1 MKQHRKKHSGAT
13 RVRKSSK
20 LALPTSLSVE
30 DAQRIMDDAKSE
42 SKNPWCSHCLRF
54 HLIACPRVRSIEW
67 LRGEISR
74 VEFFETWDKS
84 ETWTQLEVADI
95 ATQGT

>member
-1 MKQHRKKHSGAT
+1 MKHRKKHSGAT
-13 RVRKSSK
+13 RVRKSS
-20 LALPTSLSVE
+20 TSLSVE